1 MPEHFDYRAAFVG
14 PQGENADEVERLI
27 LEVLRDHMMWRRNFH
42 PEDPRLIAE
51 WSRSERP
58 FRETTSRLHDSLYE
72 VLARLKRGA
81 PLHSHRQLAHM
92 VTDPSL
98 PSLVGY
104 FAGLL
109 YNQNNVVQEA
119 SPETV
124 RCERE
129 FVAALAR
136 MVGYPPL
143 IGEKASLTDAGEY
156 SFGHLTS
163 GGTSA
168 NMEVLWTVRNV
179 RFFPLALRLLLHE
192 DAEIAGMGLDEL
204 EITCKDGSS
213 GSLGQASTADLFR
226 LPVHEIVRL
235 KRSVGLRLQES
246 DAGLADLFRARLP
259 TVRRVG
265 LAELRER
272 YREAFPSDSF
282 PAPIVLISRAA
293 HYCWQKA
300 MDLTGLGS
308 TNLRHVPVDARVRMD
323 PSALREAM
331 ELADREG
338 TPVLMAVSICGTTET
353 ASVDPLAAVNR
364 LRDDP
369 GLPAFWHHTDGAFG
383 AYFTSLLDRTG
394 APLADDH
401 PSMAVSGYVRE
412 QLGAMKGCD
421 SVVLDPHKLG
431 FMPYPA
437 GALLFREYSVRD
449 AIAYDAP
456 YLAGEAEAGFG
467 GFLGR
472 WTLEGSRPG
481 AAAVAGYLAQKVVP
495 LEPSGHGL
503 LLANCVRAHRG
514 LFGRLVERSGESGIT
529 FLPFGGDP
537 DLTGTCFVLIPN
549 EVTQLSQLNA
559 LMRET
564 WKQFTV
570 DDAGWNVGKHEI
582 LLSKSEVPVRAYQAA
597 AQAMFAERSLL
608 ADTPRLVLLRILTA
622 NPFSHELESG
632 DFFETVVDRLFTAI
646 GQPTA
651 SNTA

>member
-1 MPEHFDYRAAFVG
+1 MQEHFDYRAAFIG
-14 PQGENADEVERLI
+14 PQGENADEVERLV
-27 LEVLRDHMMWRRNFH
+27 LEVLRDHIMWRRNFH

-58 FRETTSRLHDSLYE
+58 FRETTSKLRDSLYA

-129 FVAALAR
+129 FIGALAQ
-136 MVGYPPL
+136 MVGFPPL
-143 IGEKASLTDAGEY
+143 IGQHAAPLEVGEH

-179 RFFPLALRLLLHE
+179 RFFPLALRLLLKE
-192 DAEIAGMGLDEL
+192 APEFASIGLGDLEIAR
-204 EITCKDGSS
+204 KDGES
-213 GSLGQASTADLFR
+213 GELGRASATDLFA
-226 LPVHEIVRL
+226 LPVDEIVRL
-235 KRSVGLRLQES
+235 KRNTGLLLKE
-246 DAGLADLFRARLP
+246 ADYEVAAAFRSQLP

-272 YREAFPSDSF
+272 YQAAFPSDSF
-282 PAPIVLISRAA
+282 PTPVVLISRAA

-308 TNLRHVPVDARVRMD
+308 TNLRHVAVDRHVRMD
-323 PSALREAM
+323 PAALLGALETASG
-331 ELADREG
+331 DN
-338 TPVLMAVSICGTTET
+338 TPVLMTVSICGTTET
-353 ASVDPLAAVNR
+353 TSVDPLVAVNQ

-369 GLPAFWHHTDGAFG
+369 DLPAFWHHTDGAFG
-383 AYFTSLLDRTG
+383 AYFASMLDRTG
-394 APLADDH
+394 HPLETDH
-401 PSMAVSGYVRE
+401 PSHAVSGYVRE
-412 QLGAMKGCD
+412 QLRAIGACD
-421 SVVLDPHKLG
+421 SVVLDPHKMG

-495 LEPSGHGL
+495 LEPSGHGQL
-503 LLANCVRAHRG
+503 LGNCVRAHRV
-514 LFGRLVERSGESGIT
+514 LFDLLVKRSGESGVT
-529 FLPFGGDP
+529 FLPFGGAP
-537 DLTGTCFVLIPN
+537 DLTGTCFVLVPPH
-549 EVTQLSQLNA
+549 VSHLSQLN
-559 LMRET
+559 
-564 WKQFTV
+564 
-570 DDAGWNVGKHEI
+570 
-582 LLSKSEVPVRAYQAA
+582 
-597 AQAMFAERSLL
+597 
-608 ADTPRLVLLRILTA
+608 
-622 NPFSHELESG
+622 
-632 DFFETVVDRLFTAI
+632 
-646 GQPTA
+646 
-651 SNTA
+651 